1 MSRVR
6 IFQSLVAVSLL
17 LYLTWSI
24 VPFNWFGPEN
34 AKLLSFD
41 GYGAILNPHG
51 RLLTIGVFSLWVLAK
66 VGIFFFQNWGRY
78 LYFGLVVWSLI
89 GVVVFGIQIA
99 SPLDSMFALAINLLD
114 GAILAMAYL
123 PETRDLFGSTTTAF
137 SISHR

>member
-17 LYLTWSI
+17 LYLAWSI
-24 VPFNWFGPEN
+24 VPFNWIGPEN

-41 GYGAILNPHG
+41 SYGAILDPHG
-51 RLLTIGVFSLWVLAK
+51 RLLTIGMFSLWLFAK

-78 LYFGLVVWSLI
+78 LYLGLAVWSVI
-89 GVVVFGIQIA
+89 GVALFGIQIA
-99 SPLDSMFALAINLLD
+99 SPLDSMFGSAINLLD

-123 PETRDLFGSTTTAF
+123 PATRDLFGSKPTGN
-137 SISHR
+137 